1 MAHITGYALFDTA
14 IGRCAIAWGERGIT
28 RCALPAASEEALR
41 RHIAPGSAQ
50 AGEQPAPPAI
60 AAAITRIVA
69 LLAGARD
76 DLRDLVLDLDDIPEF
91 QRRVFATARAI
102 APGDTITYGELAR
115 RLGTPGAA
123 RAVGQAL
130 GANPF
135 PIVVPCHR
143 IVAAN
148 GRLGGFS
155 APGGARTKLRMLQI
169 EGATSQLPRLSP
181 SPLRNRR

>member
-14 IGRCAIAWGERGIT
+14 IGRCAIAWGARGIT

-41 RHIAPGSAQ
+41 RHIAGGRAQ
-50 AGEQPAPPAI
+50 AEQPAPPAI

-91 QRRVFATARAI
+91 HRRVFATARAI
-102 APGDTITYGELAR
+102 APGNTVTYGELAR

-143 IVAAN
+143 IVAAD
-148 GRLGGFS
+148 GSLGGFS
-155 APGGARTKLRMLQI
+155 APGGARTKRRMLQI
-169 EGATSQLPRLSP
+169 EGAIAQGDMGFE
-181 SPLRNRR
+181 

>member
-1 MAHITGYALFDTA
+1 MAHATGYALFDTA
-14 IGRCAIAWGERGIT
+14 IGRCAIAWGAHGIT
-28 RCALPAASEEALR
+28 RCALPAAGEEALR

-50 AGEQPAPPAI
+50 ASEQPAPPAI

-91 QRRVFATARAI
+91 HRRVFAAARAI
-102 APGDTITYGELAR
+102 APGDTVTYGELAR

-155 APGGARTKLRMLQI
+155 APGGARTKRRMLQI
-169 EGATSQLPRLSP
+169 EGAIAQGDIGFE
-181 SPLRNRR
+181 

>member
-1 MAHITGYALFDTA
+1 MAHATGYALFDTA
-14 IGRCAIAWGERGIT
+14 IGRCAIAWGARGIT

-41 RHIAPGSAQ
+41 RHIAGGRAQ
-50 AGEQPAPPAI
+50 AEQPAPPAI

-91 QRRVFATARAI
+91 HRRVFATARAI
-102 APGDTITYGELAR
+102 APGNTVTYGELAR

-143 IVAAN
+143 IVAAD
-148 GRLGGFS
+148 GSLGGFS
-155 APGGARTKLRMLQI
+155 APGGARTKRRMLQI
-169 EGATSQLPRLSP
+169 EGAIAQGDMGFE
-181 SPLRNRR
+181 

>member
-1 MAHITGYALFDTA
+1 MAHATGYALFDTA
-14 IGRCAIAWGERGIT
+14 IGRCAIAWGARGIT

-41 RHIAPGSAQ
+41 RHIAGGRAQ
-50 AGEQPAPPAI
+50 AEQPAPPAI

-91 QRRVFATARAI
+91 HRRVFATARAI
-102 APGDTITYGELAR
+102 APGNTVTYGELAR

-143 IVAAN
+143 IVAAD
-148 GRLGGFS
+148 GSLGGFS
-155 APGGARTKLRMLQI
+155 APAAAQARCR
-169 EGATSQLPRLSP
+169 
-181 SPLRNRR
+181 

>member
-1 MAHITGYALFDTA
+1 MAHATGSALFDPA
-14 IGRCAIAWGERGIT
+14 IGRCAIAWGARGIT

-41 RHIAPGSAQ
+41 RYIAGGRAQ
-50 AGEQPAPPAI
+50 AEQPAPPAI

-91 QRRVFATARAI
+91 HRRVFATARAI
-102 APGDTITYGELAR
+102 APGNTVTYGELAR

-143 IVAAN
+143 IVAAD
-148 GRLGGFS
+148 GSLGGFS
-155 APGGARTKLRMLQI
+155 APGGARTKRRMLQI
-169 EGATSQLPRLSP
+169 EGAIAQGDMGFE
-181 SPLRNRR
+181 

>member
-1 MAHITGYALFDTA
+1 MAHATGYALFDTA
-14 IGRCAIAWGERGIT
+14 IGRCAIAWGARGIT
-28 RCALPAASEEALR
+28 RCALPAADEEALR
-41 RHIAPGSAQ
+41 RHIARGVPH

-69 LLAGARD
+69 RLAGARD

-91 QRRVFATARAI
+91 HRRVFATARAI
-102 APGDTITYGELAR
+102 APGNTVTYGELAR

-143 IVAAN
+143 IVAAD
-148 GRLGGFS
+148 GSLGGFS
-155 APGGARTKLRMLQI
+155 APGGARTKRRMLQI
-169 EGATSQLPRLSP
+169 EGAIAQADIGFE
-181 SPLRNRR
+181 

>member
-1 MAHITGYALFDTA
+1 MAHATGYALFDTA
-14 IGRCAIAWGERGIT
+14 IGRCAIAWGARGIT

-41 RHIAPGSAQ
+41 RHIAGGRAQ
-50 AGEQPAPPAI
+50 AEQPAPPAI

-69 LLAGARD
+69 LLAGERD

-91 QRRVFATARAI
+91 HRRVFATARAI
-102 APGDTITYGELAR
+102 APGNTVTYGELAR

-143 IVAAN
+143 IVAAD
-148 GRLGGFS
+148 GSLGGFS
-155 APGGARTKLRMLQI
+155 APGGARTKRRMLQI
-169 EGATSQLPRLSP
+169 EGAIAQGDMGFE
-181 SPLRNRR
+181 

>member
-1 MAHITGYALFDTA
+1 MAHAPGYALFDTA
-14 IGRCAIAWGERGIT
+14 IGRCAIAWGARGIT

-41 RHIAPGSAQ
+41 RHIAGGRAQ
-50 AGEQPAPPAI
+50 AEQPAPPAI

-91 QRRVFATARAI
+91 HRRVFATARAI
-102 APGDTITYGELAR
+102 APGNTVTYGELAR

-135 PIVVPCHR
+135 PIIVPCHR

-155 APGGARTKLRMLQI
+155 APGGARTQLRMLQI

>member
-14 IGRCAIAWGERGIT
+14 IGRCAIAWGARGIT

-41 RHIAPGSAQ
+41 RHIAGGRAQ
-50 AGEQPAPPAI
+50 AEQPAPPAI

-91 QRRVFATARAI
+91 HRRVFATARAI
-102 APGDTITYGELAR
+102 APGNTVTYGELAR

-143 IVAAN
+143 IVAAD
-148 GRLGGFS
+148 GSLGGFS
-155 APGGARTKLRMLQI
+155 APGGARTKRRMLQI
-169 EGATSQLPRLSP
+169 EGAIAQADIGFE
-181 SPLRNRR
+181 

>member
-1 MAHITGYALFDTA
+1 MAHATGYALFDTA
-14 IGRCAIAWGERGIT
+14 IGRCAIAWGARGIT

-41 RHIAPGSAQ
+41 RHIAGGRAQ
-50 AGEQPAPPAI
+50 AEQPAPPAI

-76 DLRDLVLDLDDIPEF
+76 DLRDLVLDLDDITEF
-91 QRRVFATARAI
+91 HRRVFATARAI
-102 APGDTITYGELAR
+102 APGNTVTYGELAR

-143 IVAAN
+143 IVAAD
-148 GRLGGFS
+148 GSLGGFS
-155 APGGARTKLRMLQI
+155 APGGARTKRRMLQI
-169 EGATSQLPRLSP
+169 EGAIAQGDMGFE
-181 SPLRNRR
+181 

>member
-1 MAHITGYALFDTA
+1 MAHATGYALFDTA
-14 IGRCAIAWGERGIT
+14 IGRCAIAWGARGIT

-41 RHIAPGSAQ
+41 RHIALGGAQ
-50 AGEQPAPPAI
+50 AEQPAPPAI

-69 LLAGARD
+69 LLAGVHD

-91 QRRVFATARAI
+91 HRRVFAAARAI
-102 APGDTITYGELAR
+102 APGNTVTYGELAR

-143 IVAAN
+143 IVAAD
-148 GRLGGFS
+148 GSLGGFS

-169 EGATSQLPRLSP
+169 EGAIAQGDMGFE
-181 SPLRNRR
+181 

>member
-1 MAHITGYALFDTA
+1 MPTSFSVFDTA
-14 IGRCAIAWGERGIT
+14 IGRCAIAWGARGFT
-28 RCALPAASEEALR
+28 RCALPAADEEDLR
-41 RHIAPGSAQ
+41 RHIARGVPH

-60 AAAITRIVA
+60 AAAIRRIVA

-76 DLRDLVLDLDDIPEF
+76 DLCDLVLDLDDVPDF
-91 QRRVFATARAI
+91 HRRVFATARAI
-102 APGDTITYGELAR
+102 APGNTVTYGELAR

-143 IVAAN
+143 IVAAD
-148 GRLGGFS
+148 GSLGGFS
-155 APGGARTKLRMLQI
+155 APGGARTKRRMLQI
-169 EGATSQLPRLSP
+169 EGAIAQGDMGFE
-181 SPLRNRR
+181 

>member
-1 MAHITGYALFDTA
+1 MAHATGYALFDTA
-14 IGRCAIAWGERGIT
+14 IGRCAIAWGARGIT

-41 RHIAPGSAQ
+41 RHIAQGGTQ
-50 AGEQPAPPAI
+50 AEQPAPPEI

-69 LLAGARD
+69 LLAGVRD

-91 QRRVFATARAI
+91 HRRVFAAARAI
-102 APGDTITYGELAR
+102 APGDTVTYGELAR

-143 IVAAN
+143 IVAAD
-148 GRLGGFS
+148 GSLGGFS
-155 APGGARTKLRMLQI
+155 APGGARTKRRMLQI
-169 EGATSQLPRLSP
+169 EGAIAQADIGFE
-181 SPLRNRR
+181 

>member
-1 MAHITGYALFDTA
+1 MAHATGYALFDTA

-28 RCALPAASEEALR
+28 RCALPAASEEAQR
-41 RHIAPGSAQ
+41 RHIAGGRAQ
-50 AGEQPAPPAI
+50 AEQPAPPAI

-91 QRRVFATARAI
+91 HRRVFATARAI
-102 APGDTITYGELAR
+102 APGNTVTYGELAR

-143 IVAAN
+143 IVAAD
-148 GRLGGFS
+148 GSLGGFS
-155 APGGARTKLRMLQI
+155 APGGARTKRRMLQI
-169 EGATSQLPRLSP
+169 EGAIAQGDMGFE
-181 SPLRNRR
+181 

>member
-1 MAHITGYALFDTA
+1 MAHATGYALFDTA
-14 IGRCAIAWGERGIT
+14 IGRCAIAWGARGIT

-41 RHIAPGSAQ
+41 RHIAGGRAQ
-50 AGEQPAPPAI
+50 AEQPAPPAI

-91 QRRVFATARAI
+91 HRRVFATARAI
-102 APGDTITYGELAR
+102 APGDTVTYGELAR

-155 APGGARTKLRMLQI
+155 APGGARTKRRMLQI
-169 EGATSQLPRLSP
+169 EGAIAQGDMGFE
-181 SPLRNRR
+181 